1 MASVAAISSEERAR
15 LKAFVS
21 YERIARSQGYKRIA
35 GVDEAGRGPLAGPV
49 VAAACI
55 IPQGVFFPGIDD
67 SKKLTHRQREQLFA
81 SLTQHPKV
89 QYALGVVNA
98 ADIDRINIYQATIQA
113 MLQAVG
119 GLKEAPDYL
128 LVDGMP
134 LFHPTVPSQK
144 IIGGDAK
151 SQSIAAA
158 SVLAKVTRDRMALEW
173 EITWPQYGFAKHKG
187 YGTPQH
193 LAAIAEH
200 GPCPIHRMTF
210 APLTPKQKAGVQ
222 PELFN

>member
-1 MASVAAISSEERAR
+1 MASVEAISSEERAR

-35 GVDEAGRGPLAGPV
+35 GIDEAGRGPLAGPV

-55 IPQGVFFPGIDD
+55 IPEGVFFPGIND

-81 SLTQHPKV
+81 ALTGHPKV
-89 QYALGVVNA
+89 VYALGVIDA
-98 ADIDRINIYQATIQA
+98 ADIDRVNIYQATMLA
-113 MLQAVG
+113 MLQAVEQ
-119 GLKEAPDYL
+119 LNEVPDYL
-128 LVDGMP
+128 LVDGMQ
-134 LFHPTVPSQK
+134 LVHPSISSQK

-158 SVLAKVTRDRMALEW
+158 SVLAKVTRDRMAQEW
-173 EITWPQYGFAKHKG
+173 EAKWPQYGFAKHKG

-193 LAAIAEH
+193 LSAIAEH
-200 GPCPIHRMTF
+200 GPCPTHRLTF
-210 APLTPKQKAGVQ
+210 APFASKSKAIS
-222 PELFN
+222 N